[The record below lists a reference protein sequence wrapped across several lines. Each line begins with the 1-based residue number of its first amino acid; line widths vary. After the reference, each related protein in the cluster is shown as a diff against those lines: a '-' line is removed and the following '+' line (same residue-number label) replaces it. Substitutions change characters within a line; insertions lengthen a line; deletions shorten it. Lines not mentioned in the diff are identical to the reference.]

1 MKKLIDGIVEF
12 RKNVQESYRE
22 AFGQLATGQSPDTLF
37 IACSDSRVVP
47 NTFASTNPG
56 DLAVLR
62 NVGNLI
68 PPSRKDGMSVSD
80 EAEAAAIEFSV
91 ISLNVPDIIV
101 CGHSECAAMRALV
114 GDRKKVAMP
123 NLRSWLRHGDS
134 ALEQLKAGVVLDP
147 SLEPHNQLSQLNVLS
162 QIENIKSYPEVRKR
176 LEEGTLA
183 IHGWWFDIKHADV
196 YGYDE
201 QLKKFIL
208 IDEVGA
214 SRLLQQA
221 AENKMHAPKKKS
233 FVSDQFISD
242 SINHKQPPVL
252 V

>member
-12 RKNVQESYRE
+12 RRNVQESYRD
-22 AFGQLATGQSPDTLF
+22 AFGKLATGQSPDTLF

-91 ISLNVPDIIV
+91 LDLNVPDIIV
-101 CGHSECAAMRALV
+101 CGHSECAAMRAIL
-114 GDRKKVAMP
+114 GDRKKVQLP
-123 NLRSWLRHGDS
+123 NLRSWLRHGDA

-147 SLEPHNQLSQLNVLS
+147 DLAPHNQLSQLNVLL
-162 QIENIKSYPEVRKR
+162 QMENIKSYPAVRER
-176 LEEGTLA
+176 VENGTLA
-183 IHGWWFDIKHADV
+183 LHGWWFDITHADV

-201 QLKKFIL
+201 QLKRFIL

-214 SRLLQQA
+214 NRLLTQA
-221 AENKMHAPKKKS
+221 AEKKRLRQNLKPS
-233 FVSDQFISD
+233 NPVEVRENPESQL
-242 SINHKQPPVL
+242 PPVFA
-252 V
+252 